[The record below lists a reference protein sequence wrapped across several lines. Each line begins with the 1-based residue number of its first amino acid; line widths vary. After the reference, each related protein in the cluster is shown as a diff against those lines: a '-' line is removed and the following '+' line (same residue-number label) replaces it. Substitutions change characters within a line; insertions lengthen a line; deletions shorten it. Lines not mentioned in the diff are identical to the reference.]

1 VSYLIV
7 LLFSLLGTIFEQ
19 VDDDGLS
26 GMERGE
32 ENLRVEEA
40 QQASA
45 GDLFSD
51 KRESSSSLPP
61 PPPPTT

>member
-1 VSYLIV
+1 MY
-7 LLFSLLGTIFEQ
+7 EQ
-19 VDDDGLS
+19 FDDNGLS
-26 GMERGE
+26 GMKREE

-51 KRESSSSLPP
+51 KRESSSPLPKPP
-61 PPPPTT
+61 PLPTT